1 MRIEIRKDDD
11 TVNDTIFYVG
21 GSKGGVGKSLISTVL
36 VQFLID
42 KFSETKAIHLIE
54 TDNSNPDVGRIYTG
68 KIPVTAVVLDESEDG
83 WITLFE
89 LCEKNSDTLFVV
101 NSAARSDY
109 GIAANGAD
117 FSHSLEDRSIAY
129 DLVTFWPINRQADS
143 VNLLMSYLKA
153 IRHGPVYVVRNNY
166 WGEPKDFQIYD
177 SLVNKSKG
185 QNMALS
191 RVSGV
196 LDFPALN
203 DLITLQFYSYGK
215 TMPKV
220 AEKLN
225 VFKRQL
231 FLSWKAKAYAMFES
245 TGLFGGGARN
255 AGFPI
260 EGVDSGDAEPA
271 SQPELNESDA

>member
-1 MRIEIRKDDD
+1 M
-11 TVNDTIFYVG
+11 NDTIFYVG
-21 GSKGGVGKSLISTVL
+21 GSKGGVGKSIISTVL
-36 VQFLID
+36 VQYLID
-42 KFSETKAIHLIE
+42 KFSDKKEIHLIE
-54 TDNSNPDVGRIYTG
+54 TDDSNPDVGRIYSG

-83 WITLFE
+83 WMTLFD

-109 GIAANGAD
+109 GVAVNGGD
-117 FSHSLEDRSIAY
+117 FSSSLEDRSIAY
-129 DLVTFWPINRQADS
+129 DLVTFWPINRQADCVS
-143 VNLLMSYLKA
+143 LLANYLKA
-153 IRHGPVYVVRNNY
+153 MRYGPVYVIRNNY
-166 WGEPKDFQIYD
+166 WGEPKDFQVYD
-177 SLVNKSKG
+177 SLVNRAKG
-185 QNMALS
+185 QNAFQS

-203 DLITLQFYSYGK
+203 DLITLQFYSYAK
-215 TMPKV
+215 TMPEV

-245 TGLFGGGARN
+245 TGLFGGEARY

-260 EGVDSGDAEPA
+260 NSGDSDYGVKPALMAEA
-271 SQPELNESDA
+271 DETDG